1 MSMRP
6 PTSASGAQRGVALVV
21 VLILLLIM
29 TLLGLASLRGTL
41 LEERMSANLYDRSL
55 SFQAAEAAM
64 REAELR
70 AENLVPATDLPA
82 AGCEA
87 GLCAA
92 PDPDEPDRWTV
103 ETVWTSDQSAVATT
117 DLGDA
122 TDAPRYII
130 EWLPKP
136 DPSDPTKIDGNG
148 GWRDAP
154 GSCTTAKVLPKPSC
168 DDVSFRYRIT
178 VRSQVQGRAAVMLQ
192 STYVA
197 P

>member
-1 MSMRP
+1 MSKRP
-6 PTSASGAQRGVALVV
+6 PNNFAPGAQRGVALVV

-64 REAELR
+64 REAEIR
-70 AENLVPATDLPA
+70 ADGLVPATDLPA

-87 GLCAA
+87 GLCAE
-92 PDPDEPDRWTV
+92 PDPDEPDRWTDD
-103 ETVWTSDQSAVATT
+103 TVWTSTQSAVAST
-117 DLGDA
+117 DLGDTA
-122 TDAPRYII
+122 AAPARYII
-130 EWLPKP
+130 EWLPKR
-136 DPSDPTKIDGNG
+136 DPSTGALVDGG
-148 GWRDAP
+148 GWLD
-154 GSCTTAKVLPKPSC
+154 GSCTTAKVLPAPSC

>member
-1 MSMRP
+1 MSKRP
-6 PTSASGAQRGVALVV
+6 PNFAPGVQRGVALVV

-64 REAELR
+64 REAEIR
-70 AENLVPATDLPA
+70 ADGLVPATDLPA

-87 GLCAA
+87 GLCAE

-103 ETVWTSDQSAVATT
+103 DTVWTSTQSAVAST
-117 DLGDA
+117 DLGDTA
-122 TDAPRYII
+122 AAPARYII
-130 EWLPKP
+130 EWLPRR
-136 DPSDPTKIDGNG
+136 DDTGALVDGG
-148 GWRDAP
+148 GWPDAP
-154 GSCTTAKVLPKPSC
+154 GSCTTAKVMPPPPC
-168 DDVSFRYRIT
+168 DNVSFRFRIT
-178 VRSQVQGRAAVMLQ
+178 VRSQAEGRAAVMLQ